1 MIGIS
6 IYNEKE
12 IDTDSLEI
20 KETVSN
26 SIKEYIMNNWNQCVS
41 TKKSITDDICVV
53 QFNIEL

>member
-12 IDTDSLEI
+12 IDTDSLEV

-26 SIKEYIMNNWNQCVS
+26 SIKDYIINNWHQCIFIE
-41 TKKSITDDICVV
+41 KSSTDDVCVV